1 MTNFAKLMSALAI
14 YSMVLGT
21 GVLMTGCDSET
32 KQLTQA
38 QPAKP
43 DSNQDQK
50 PIAVDVAIAK
60 LANLEAETQYIGT
73 TVPIREVSIRS
84 RTEGQLLSLKVD
96 VGDSVRQGQVLGQQD
111 DGVLVANVLQTEAE
125 LAARQ
130 AEVARAKTQVSNA
143 KTQVERFRLELQQA
157 QADAKRLKQL
167 ASEGAIAQQLAEQ
180 AQTNADTAHQ
190 SLKSAQQQVR
200 SQQNEVA
207 SFQRRVDAQIA
218 VINQAKAR
226 LAYTTLT
233 ASTQGVVIQKVSEV
247 GNLLQ
252 AGDEVLK
259 LGDFSQVKVIVEV
272 SELERSQIRE
282 GQIASVNLDAF
293 PQQDLSGVVSRI
305 SPAADRTSRL
315 IPVEVTIP
323 NRNNQIGSGLLA
335 RVIFSNNASPNIL
348 APDTALRV
356 GGRNNQ
362 DTTQIFVISSSKQDE
377 SELLVKAR
385 AVKLGAKAD
394 GKVTILSGLEVG
406 EQFITRSSRPIKD
419 GAKVVISAL
428 SEKPPNS
435 QK

>member
-14 YSMVLGT
+14 YSMFLVT
-21 GVLMTGCDSET
+21 GVLVTGCET

-38 QPAKP
+38 QPVK
-43 DSNQDQK
+43 QDQK
-50 PIAVDVAIAK
+50 LIAVDVAIAK
-60 LANLEAETQYIGT
+60 LGNLEAETQYIGT
-73 TVPIREVSIRS
+73 TAPIREVSIRS

-96 VGDSVRQGQVLGQQD
+96 VGDPVTQGQVLGQQD

-143 KTQVERFRLELQQA
+143 KTQVERSRLELQQA

-218 VINQAKAR
+218 VINQANAR

-233 ASTQGVVIQKVSEV
+233 ASTQGVVMQKVSEV

-272 SELERSQIRE
+272 SELERSQIRQ
-282 GQIASVNLDAF
+282 GQAAIVNLDAF
-293 PQQDLSGVVSRI
+293 PQQDLSGVVSQI
-305 SPAADRTSRL
+305 SPVADRTSRL
-315 IPVEVTIP
+315 IPIEVTIP

-335 RVIFSNNASPNIL
+335 RVIFSNNTSQKIL

-356 GGRNNQ
+356 AGRNNQ
-362 DTTQIFVISSSKQDE
+362 AKTQIFVISSSEQDG
-377 SELLVKAR
+377 SELLAKAR
-385 AVKLGAKAD
+385 AVKLGAKSD
-394 GKVTILSGLEVG
+394 GKVAILSGLEVG
-406 EQFITRSSRPIKD
+406 DQFITRSGRPLKD
-419 GAKVVISAL
+419 GDKVVISAL
-428 SEKPPNS
+428 SEKPTSSQNS
-435 QK
+435 QKPQK